1 LGAALKRL
9 YSLDALRGVA
19 ALSIVIWHWQHF
31 YAISGTWQAG
41 WQQDSQPFYWLV
53 KPLYL
58 QGWAAVDLFF
68 ALSGFVFFWL
78 YAAAIREGKVE
89 AGKFALLRFSRLYP
103 LHFLTLIA
111 VLVLQT
117 MFLGATGKYF
127 IFDLGDWG
135 RFAANL
141 LVLQQWLPPNT
152 DQYFN
157 GPAWTVSIEAVLY
170 VLFFLLCRVGLN
182 GWRTALVVSLG
193 GIFLFHWNWFIAR
206 GLIGFFLGGVAY
218 FAMEKIK
225 SLSRARLI
233 SKLLGVLALALWGM
247 VVIEILYGPLHA
259 ACSWISDRVP
269 DDWDYYS
276 DNADDIFHILYIY
289 TVIPVSIVALA
300 LQEEMLGRT
309 YKRLS
314 YLGDISYSTYMLH
327 FPLQIAC
334 ALLALAFGF
343 GPAVFMHDW
352 AMIAFYAALIGLGSL
367 SYFYYEKPMQAFIR
381 TLPAR
386 FAGKGGTG

>member
-1 LGAALKRL
+1 MRLGAGLKRL

-31 YAISGTWQAG
+31 FAVSGTWQAG
-41 WQQDSQPFYWLV
+41 WQRDSQPFYWLL

-58 QGWAAVDLFF
+58 EGWAAVDLFF

-78 YAAAIREGKVE
+78 YAAAIREGKVK

-111 VLVLQT
+111 ALALQA
-117 MFLGATGKYF
+117 MFHSATGEYF
-127 IFDLGDWG
+127 IFDVGDWS
-135 RFAANL
+135 RFATNL
-141 LVLQQWLPPNT
+141 LVLQQWLSPNT

-170 VLFFLLCRVGLN
+170 VLFFIMCRAGLN
-182 GWRTALVVSLG
+182 GWRSALAVSLG

-206 GLIGFFLGGVAY
+206 GLMGFFLGGVAY
-218 FAMEKIK
+218 FAMDRIK
-225 SLSRARLI
+225 TLNGARLI
-233 SKLLGVLALALWGM
+233 SKLLGALALMLWGV

-259 ACSWISDRVP
+259 ACSFVSDRVP

-276 DNADDIFHILYIY
+276 DNADDIFHVLYIY
-289 TVIPVSIVALA
+289 TVIPVTILALA
-300 LQEEMLGRT
+300 LQEETLGRS

-334 ALLALAFGF
+334 ALAALAFGF
-343 GPAVFMHDW
+343 GPAAFMHD
-352 AMIAFYAALIGLGSL
+352 ASMLAFYAVLIGLGAL
-367 SYFYYEKPMQAFIR
+367 SYRYYEKPMQR
-381 TLPAR
+381 LLRDLPER
-386 FAGKGGTG
+386 FARKG

>member
-1 LGAALKRL
+1 LKRL

-19 ALSIVIWHWQHF
+19 ALSVVFWHWQHF
-31 YAISGTWQAG
+31 FALTGSWQAV
-41 WQQDSQPFYWLV
+41 WHREDQPFYWLF

-58 QGWAAVDLFF
+58 EGWAAVDLFF

-78 YAAAIREGKVE
+78 YAGAIREGTAK

-103 LHFLTLIA
+103 LFFLTLILA
-111 VLVLQT
+111 LALQT
-117 MFLGATGKYF
+117 AFHHVTGKYF
-127 IFDLGDWG
+127 IFEIGSWS

-141 LVLQQWLPPNT
+141 FVLQQWVPPNT

-182 GWRTALVVSLG
+182 GWKTALVVSLA
-193 GIFLFHWNWFIAR
+193 GISLFHWNWFIAR
-206 GLIGFFLGGVAY
+206 GLMGFFLGGVCY
-218 FAMEKIK
+218 FAFAKLK
-225 SLSRARLI
+225 SQSHARLI
-233 SKLLGVLALALWGM
+233 ARLLGVLALALWGL

-259 ACSWISDRVP
+259 VGSWISDNVP

-276 DNADDIFHILYIY
+276 DNADDIFHIAYIY
-289 TVIPVSIVALA
+289 TVIPVTIVALA
-300 LQEEMLGRT
+300 LQEELFGRS

-334 ALLALAFGF
+334 ALGALALGLA
-343 GPAVFMHDW
+343 PAAFMHGYS
-352 AMIAFYAALIGLGSL
+352 MIAFYAVLIGLGSL
-367 SYFYYEKPMQAFIR
+367 SYFFYEKPMQAFVR
-381 TLPAR
+381 ALPAR
-386 FAGKGGTG
+386 FGKKD